1 MRNNNMYQ
9 SRTRYEDSGLM
20 GMNTS
25 LLMFLAGVG
34 TGAALMYFMDP
45 DRGRG
50 RRALVRDQAVGLT
63 NDARQAINA
72 TTEDLSNRA
81 YGMYAETR
89 KAVTGSAVSSN
100 QGNQSEDDRS
110 DQINTDQANETSSN
124 TESGNTESGNTG
136 IGRGAAQR

>member
-9 SRTRYEDSGLM
+9 PRTRYEDSGFI

-45 DRGRG
+45 DRGRR
-50 RRALVRDQAVGLT
+50 RRALVRDQTVGLT

-81 YGMYAETR
+81 YGVYAETR

-100 QGNQSEDDRS
+100 QGNQSEADRN
-110 DQINTDQANETSSN
+110 DQMNTGQASET
-124 TESGNTESGNTG
+124 GGNTG
-136 IGRGAAQR
+136 IGRSAAQR

>member
-1 MRNNNMYQ
+1 MRNDNMYEQ
-9 SRTRYEDSGLM
+9 RTRYEDSGFM

-45 DRGRG
+45 DRGRS

-63 NDARQAINA
+63 NDAREAINA

-81 YGMYAETR
+81 YGIYAETR
-89 KAVTGSAVSSN
+89 KAVTGSAVPSN
-100 QGNQSEDDRS
+100 QDNQSSADRS
-110 DQINTDQANETSSN
+110 DQINTGQANE
-124 TESGNTESGNTG
+124 SGSNTESGNTG